1 MKRKLAI
8 SGGKKVVPEKLKV
21 KWPIIT
27 QEDKDAVMRV
37 LDRGIVWG
45 AYAPEVMGLQEE
57 FAVKSEIFCK
67 FPPG

>member
-45 AYAPEVMGLQEE
+45 GIC
-57 FAVKSEIFCK
+57 S
-67 FPPG
+67 